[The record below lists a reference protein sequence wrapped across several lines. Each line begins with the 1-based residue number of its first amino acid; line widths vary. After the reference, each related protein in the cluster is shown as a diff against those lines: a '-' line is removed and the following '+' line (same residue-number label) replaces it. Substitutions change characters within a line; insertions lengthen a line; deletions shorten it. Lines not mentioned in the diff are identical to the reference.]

1 MTIVRVEGLSRST
14 AAQAVAELWYKV
26 ELHGLETPSLVVE
39 FEVGTHERVNLVV
52 SLPGMQDADRALR
65 AWASVWWCETL
76 RASPASYR
84 RRPPVGI
91 PIGHSGRHL
100 SLRSLSRLS
109 DRHLAAGRSRRGH
122 GANTFG
128 HGR

>member
-1 MTIVRVEGLSRST
+1 MTSVRVQGLSRST
-14 AAQAVAELWYKV
+14 AAKAVAELWYKV

-39 FEVGTHERVNLVV
+39 FGVGTHGRVNLVV

-65 AWASVWWCETL
+65 AWAGVWWCETL

-84 RRPPVGI
+84 RPWIGI
-91 PIGHSGRHL
+91 PIGHPGHN
-100 SLRSLSRLS
+100 LSRRNPSRLP
-109 DRHLAAGRSRRGH
+109 DRYSAAGRLRRRH